1 MNTTEFW
8 VVWNPS
14 RGLPQFRHN
23 TQAAAEAEADRLAA
37 KHPGDEFIV
46 LRAESV
52 TKTEVPKPTRVK
64 LDADSWIL
72 HDGKSKPDF
81 PEGTKLHFCYRSG
94 HYSDSDGTSLDY
106 RKGESASIVGAQWV
120 HCGSRT
126 DVIAY
131 KVVR

>member
-1 MNTTEFW
+1 MSTTTEFW
-8 VVWNPS
+8 VVWNPYK
-14 RGLPQFRHN
+14 GLPQVRHD

-52 TKTEVPKPTRVK
+52 TKAEVPKPTRVNF
-64 LDADSWIL
+64 ASCWIL

-81 PEGTKLHFCYRSG
+81 PAGTMLHFRYRGGVFSA
-94 HYSDSDGTSLDY
+94 SAGTSLDY
-106 RKGESASIVGAQWV
+106 PRGEPPSVPSRWIHSGDIV
-120 HCGSRT
+120 
-126 DVIAY
+126 DVVAY